1 MFFTALSNV
10 VPNFVL
16 LLLSRGK
23 RTNFE
28 FEFESLNRSFLL
40 VLGVE
45 AALLTFKQFLELDVQ
60 YARKIF
66 DKHMTRILVLQSSS
80 AWVSNLSKSIINP
93 ATRNSQIQSL
103 FIDLHAFSHSP
114 NWRDFIER
122 SRFVFSRGSFLVV
135 TFAFNFVLI
144 LWGRCWFW

>member
-1 MFFTALSNV
+1 M
-10 VPNFVL
+10 
-16 LLLSRGK
+16 
-23 RTNFE
+23 
-28 FEFESLNRSFLL
+28 
-40 VLGVE
+40 LGVE

-114 NWRDFIER
+114 N
-122 SRFVFSRGSFLVV
+122 
-135 TFAFNFVLI
+135 
-144 LWGRCWFW
+144 